1 MIFYQTF
8 LYLAIVVVLVL
19 VIFLLIYKNKLKT
32 LSAKSAEVKKILLSN
47 TKSFKKE
54 MGPLYPDL
62 DIDDIDLGSEADIS
76 DVGKAVEYFKNV
88 IDKESTLLSLIL
100 NNILSGVLII
110 NNGKEIVE
118 INKSLLNFFHLN
130 KKEIIGKKTI
140 FIFKNKQFENL
151 IARTF
156 KTRALNK
163 KNIIFYGDDE
173 DIHFEIE
180 TVPVLFNE
188 NSSAGENKTG
198 EDKDINLLVLFR
210 NITQEVEF
218 SKLRSQFVANIS
230 HEMRT
235 PLTSIRGFLETI
247 AGDESVKDQKIKSY
261 LSKSLKEVSRLNYL
275 IKDILNLSNI
285 EYKRNILFGKDHN
298 LVDIINDS
306 IDSLIFLAR
315 QNDVKIDFKYSNN
328 PISCQTDEELFRQ
341 MVKNIIENSIFYSGK
356 GVKLSIGIK
365 ENKDSVLLEFKD
377 NGIGINREELPY
389 IFQRFYRGKNLKSSK
404 QIGSGLGLSIV
415 KHIVELHNGEISVDS
430 TLNKETKFSIILPKK
445 SV

>member
-1 MIFYQTF
+1 
-8 LYLAIVVVLVL
+8 LAIVIVLVL
-19 VIFLLIYKNKLKT
+19 VIFLLIYRSRFKSS
-32 LSAKSAEVKKILLSN
+32 SAKLVKVKKILLSN
-47 TKSFKKE
+47 IKSLKKE
-54 MGPLYPDL
+54 MGLLYPDL
-62 DIDDIDLGSEADIS
+62 DVDDIDLKSEIDIS
-76 DVGKAVEYFKNV
+76 DVGKAVKCFKNV
-88 IDKESTLLSLIL
+88 IDKKSMLVSLIL
-100 NNILSGVLII
+100 NNILSGVLVI
-110 NNGKEIVE
+110 NNGKEIFE
-118 INKSLLNFFHLN
+118 INKSLLNLLHLD

-151 IARTF
+151 VT
-156 KTRALNK
+156 KTLQTRVLNR
-163 KNIIFYGDDE
+163 KNIIFYRDDE

-180 TVPVLFNE
+180 AIPVLFNE
-188 NSSAGENKTG
+188 DSVTKENKA
-198 EDKDINLLVLFR
+198 EENKDINLLILFK

-247 AGDESVKDQKIKSY
+247 AGDESVRNQKIKSY

-275 IKDILNLSNI
+275 IEDILNLSNI
-285 EYKRNILFGKDHN
+285 EYKRNILFRKDYN
-298 LVDIINDS
+298 LNDIIKDS

-315 QNDVKIDFKYSNN
+315 QNDVRVDFKYSND
-328 PISCQTDEELFRQ
+328 PINYQTDEELFRQ
-341 MVKNIIENSIFYSGK
+341 MVKNIIENSIFYAGK

-365 ENKDSVLLEFKD
+365 ENKDSVLLQFKD

-445 SV
+445 SI